1 MSFTTGNASMREI
14 LLLLKQILAVFPPS
28 PDDVL
33 ADLPEEATLEL
44 VWKNNERLK
53 EYVLV
58 SSKELE
64 HDEDPGSL
72 GETARAGHFTL
83 EQCLNLFTRPE
94 VLAPEEAW

>member
-1 MSFTTGNASMREI
+1 MYFSVFVMS
-14 LLLLKQILAVFPPS
+14 VPP
-28 PDDVL
+28 
-33 ADLPEEATLEL
+33 PEEAVLDLPDESTLAL

-58 SSKELE
+58 RSKEL
-64 HDEDPGSL
+64 DFKEDPGSVS
-72 GETARAGHFTL
+72 ETARAGHFTL